1 MMHAAADGMLA
12 SASGMGLDKLNAALV
27 ADVARLAQEGRAK
40 APERIITG
48 YLPAAGARGPRYR
61 LQDSDREFL
70 RMNSNSYLSLS
81 NHPEVLAAAD
91 TAAHEFGAG
100 PGAVRFIDGTF
111 AAHRDLESRIA
122 SFVGR
127 PAARAFNSAYTTTLG
142 LAITL
147 AGPDTFWIGDELNH
161 NCIIRAM
168 RIANVPSAQRAIF
181 KHNDLA
187 DLTQHLERVPANI
200 GRVIV
205 IFDGI
210 FSMRGDNAPVD
221 AIAALVARHEDR
233 FRDGVITVM
242 DDSHGIGAY
251 GATGRGTE
259 EHCGARVDIF
269 IGTFGK
275 AFGVNGGFVAGS
287 PELVEA
293 VRQKADTYIY
303 TNPLGAA
310 DAAAAVKAVD
320 VADGPEGRGRLAN
333 LAARTTQFRDGL
345 TALGFESIPGP
356 HPVVPLL
363 VRDTDRTRAFVRGL
377 FERGILAVGLTFP
390 VVPKGDETIRFQIN
404 AAHTGADIEEV
415 LGALKSLR

>member
-1 MMHAAADGMLA
+1 MSLEK
-12 SASGMGLDKLNAALV
+12 LDAVLR
-27 ADVARLAQEGRAK
+27 ADVARLTEEGRAK
-40 APERIITG
+40 SPERVIVG
-48 YLPAAGARGPRYR
+48 YVPGNGTRGPRYR
-61 LQDSDREFL
+61 LRGSDREYL

-81 NHPEVLAAAD
+81 HHPQVMSATDEAS
-91 TAAHEFGAG
+91 HSFGAG

-111 AAHRDLESRIA
+111 APHVALEERVA
-122 SFVGR
+122 RFVGR
-127 PAARAFNSAYTTTLG
+127 PAAKVFNSAYTTVLG
-142 LAITL
+142 VAVTL
-147 AGPDTFWIGDELNH
+147 AGPETHWIGDELNH

-168 RIANVPSAQRAIF
+168 RIANVPSSQRAIF
-181 KHNDLA
+181 KHNDVA
-187 DLTQHLERVPANI
+187 DLERHLDRVPETA

-210 FSMRGDNAPVD
+210 FSMRGDHAPVD
-221 AIAALVARHEDR
+221 AIAALVARYESR

-269 IGTFGK
+269 VGTFGK

-287 PELVEA
+287 PDLIEA

-310 DAAAAVKAVD
+310 DAAAAVRAVD
-320 VADGPEGRGRLAN
+320 VADAAEGRERLAN
-333 LAARTTQFRDGL
+333 LKARTAQFRAGL

-356 HPVVPLL
+356 HAVVPLL
-363 VRDTDRTRAFVRGL
+363 VRDTDRVRSMVAAL
-377 FERGILAVGLTFP
+377 YDRGILAVGLTFP

-404 AAHTGADIEEV
+404 AAHAEADINEV
-415 LGALKSLR
+415 LDALKR

>member
-1 MMHAAADGMLA
+1 M
-12 SASGMGLDKLNAALV
+12 SLDKLNAALR
-27 ADVARLAQEGRAK
+27 ADVARLTQEGRAK
-40 APERIITG
+40 SPERVIVG
-48 YLPAAGARGPRYR
+48 YVPGAGPKGPRYR
-61 LQDSDREFL
+61 LRGSDREFL

-81 NHPEVLAAAD
+81 NHPQVLAAAD
-91 TAAHEFGAG
+91 EASHSFGAG

-111 AAHRDLESRIA
+111 APHVELEERIA
-122 SFVGR
+122 RYVGR
-127 PAARAFNSAYTTTLG
+127 PAARVFNSAYTTVLG

-147 AGPDTFWIGDELNH
+147 SGPDTFWIGDELNH

-168 RIANVPSAQRAIF
+168 RIANVPSPQRAIF

-187 DLTQHLERVPANI
+187 DLERHLDQVPNTA

-210 FSMRGDNAPVD
+210 FSMRGDHAPVD
-221 AIAALVARHEDR
+221 AIAAIVKRYEPR

-259 EHCGARVDIF
+259 EHCGAAVDVF
-269 IGTFGK
+269 VGTFGK
-275 AFGVNGGFVAGS
+275 AFGVNGGFVAAS
-287 PELVEA
+287 PELTEA

-310 DAAAAVKAVD
+310 DAAAAVRAVE
-320 VADGPEGRGRLAN
+320 VADGPEGRSRLTA
-333 LAARTTQFRDGL
+333 LKARTDQFRAGL

-363 VRDTDRTRAFVRGL
+363 VRDTDRVRSMVAAL
-377 FERGILAVGLTFP
+377 FERGILAVGLTYP

-404 AAHTGADIEEV
+404 AAHTGADIDEV
-415 LGALKSLR
+415 LEALRQLR

>member
-1 MMHAAADGMLA
+1 M
-12 SASGMGLDKLNAALV
+12 SLDKLDVALR
-27 ADVARLAQEGRAK
+27 ADVAKLAQEGRAK
-40 APERIITG
+40 SPERVIVG
-48 YLPAAGARGPRYR
+48 YVPGSGTRGPRYR
-61 LQDSDREFL
+61 LRDSDREFL

-81 NHPEVLAAAD
+81 HHPAVLSAAD
-91 TAAHEFGAG
+91 DASHDFGAG
-100 PGAVRFIDGTF
+100 PGAVRFIDGSF
-111 AAHRDLESRIA
+111 APHVALEERIA
-122 SFVGR
+122 RFVGR
-127 PAARAFNSAYTTTLG
+127 PAAKVFNSAYTTVLG
-142 LAITL
+142 VAITL
-147 AGPDTFWIGDELNH
+147 AGPDTHWIGDELNH

-187 DLTQHLERVPANI
+187 DLERHLDQVPPTA

-210 FSMRGDNAPVD
+210 FSMRGDHAPVD
-221 AIAALVARHEDR
+221 AIAALVGRYESR

-269 IGTFGK
+269 VGTFGK

-287 PELVEA
+287 PDLIEA

-310 DAAAAVKAVD
+310 DAAAAVRAVD
-320 VADGPEGRGRLAN
+320 VADDVEGRERLEN
-333 LAARTTQFRDGL
+333 LRARTAQFRAGL

-356 HPVVPLL
+356 HAVVPLL
-363 VRDTDRTRAFVRGL
+363 VRDTDRVRARVAAL
-377 FERGILAVGLTFP
+377 YDRGILAVGLTYP

-404 AAHTGADIEEV
+404 AAHTAADINEV
-415 LGALKSLR
+415 LQALKP

>member
-1 MMHAAADGMLA
+1 MSLEK
-12 SASGMGLDKLNAALV
+12 LDTALR
-27 ADVARLAQEGRAK
+27 ADVAKLTQEGRAK
-40 APERIITG
+40 SPERVIVG
-48 YLPAAGARGPRYR
+48 YVPERGARGPRYR
-61 LQDSDREFL
+61 LLGSDREYL

-81 NHPEVLAAAD
+81 HHPQVLAAAD
-91 TAAHEFGAG
+91 EASHDFGAG

-111 AAHRDLESRIA
+111 APHIALEERIA
-122 SFVGR
+122 RFVGR
-127 PAARAFNSAYTTTLG
+127 PAAKVFNSAYTTVLG
-142 LAITL
+142 VAIAL
-147 AGPDTFWIGDELNH
+147 AGPDTHWIGDELNH

-168 RIANVPSAQRAIF
+168 RIANVPSSQRAIF

-187 DLTQHLERVPANI
+187 DLERHLDQVPQTA

-210 FSMRGDNAPVD
+210 FSMRGDHAPVD
-221 AIAALVARHEDR
+221 PIAALVSRYESR
-233 FRDGVITVM
+233 FRDGVVTVM

-269 IGTFGK
+269 VGTFGK

-287 PELVEA
+287 PDLIEA

-310 DAAAAVKAVD
+310 DAAAAVRAVD
-320 VADGPEGRGRLAN
+320 VADGAEGRERLAN
-333 LAARTTQFRDGL
+333 LNARTAQFRAGL

-356 HPVVPLL
+356 HAVVPLL
-363 VRDTDRTRAFVRGL
+363 VRDTDRVRTMVGVL
-377 FERGILAVGLTFP
+377 YDRGILAVGLTYP

-404 AAHTGADIEEV
+404 AAHTEADINEV
-415 LGALKSLR
+415 LQALKP

>member
-1 MMHAAADGMLA
+1 M
-12 SASGMGLDKLNAALV
+12 SLDKLNAALV
-27 ADVARLAQEGRAK
+27 ADVAALSAEGRAK
-40 APERIITG
+40 PPERVIVG
-48 YLPAAGARGPRYR
+48 YVPPSGTRGPRYR
-61 LQDSDREFL
+61 LQSSDRDFL

-81 NHPEVLAAAD
+81 NHPEVLSAAD
-91 TAAHEFGAG
+91 TASHAFGAG

-111 AAHRDLESRIA
+111 SAHAQLEARIA
-122 SFVGR
+122 RFVGR
-127 PAARAFNSAYTTTLG
+127 PAARIFNSAYTTVLG

-147 AGPDTFWIGDELNH
+147 AGPETFWIGDALNH

-168 RIANVPSAQRAIF
+168 RIANVPSAQRAIY

-187 DLTQHLERVPANI
+187 DLAAHLERIPDGT
-200 GRVIV
+200 GRVVV

-221 AIAALVARHEDR
+221 AIASLVARHEHR
-233 FRDGVITVM
+233 FRDGVITIM
-242 DDSHGIGAY
+242 DDSHGVAAY

-269 IGTFGK
+269 VGTFGK

-287 PELVEA
+287 VELVEA

-310 DAAAAVKAVD
+310 DAAAAVAAID
-320 VADGPEGRGRLAN
+320 VAAGSEGRARLAN
-333 LAARTTQFRDGL
+333 LRARTAQFRGGL
-345 TALGFESIPGP
+345 ESLGFESIPGP
-356 HPVVPLL
+356 HPVVPLV
-363 VRDTDRTRAFVRGL
+363 VRDTARVRSMVAGL

-404 AAHTGADIEEV
+404 AAHTEGDISE
-415 LGALKSLR
+415 LLSALKELKG